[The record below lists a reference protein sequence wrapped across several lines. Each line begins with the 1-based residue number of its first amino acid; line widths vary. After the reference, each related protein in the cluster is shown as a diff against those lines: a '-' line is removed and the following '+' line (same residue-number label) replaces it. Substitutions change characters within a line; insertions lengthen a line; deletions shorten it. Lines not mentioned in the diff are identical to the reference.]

1 MLLQL
6 KRADAKAQNPQF
18 LQERLLKL
26 DAIEEVLEKII
37 KDEEC
42 FSLKDLAVTGRDL
55 LQSGYEEGKKIG
67 ETLDVLLEMVIEE
80 KVQNEKEYLLKEA
93 KKIYE
98 KENEKR

>member
-1 MLLQL
+1 M
-6 KRADAKAQNPQF
+6 
-18 LQERLLKL
+18 

-93 KKIYE
+93 KNIR
-98 KENEKR
+98 KRKRKTIKAC